1 MVDTQHFCL
10 RWNNYQ
16 SSITSAFENLRDD
29 EDFVDVTLACEGKSL
44 KAHRVVLSACS
55 PYFRE
60 LLKSTPCAHP
70 VIVLQDVAFADL
82 HALVEFIYHGEV
94 NVHQRSLTSF
104 LKTAEVLRVSG
115 LTQQAEERD
124 ELGVAGAGI
133 TAPRNLAYPEKLED
147 TRFPSPIT
155 ASPVGSALAANGN
168 GAAAA
173 LLRRPPPIRRDSEQA
188 GLGGE
193 YDLSMLSKRAKLNND
208 EASHNS
214 SVVAAAAAATMLQQ
228 AAVVAA
234 AAAASQQTSPE
245 DFSPKSRRGG
255 PEMHENNHQHT
266 PDLDRKSPKNDMLA
280 KQELCEAVGPNIDVD
295 NDDSMEGKAPSSVA
309 SDQAETDGS
318 TQGGPPGHFNMQEKL
333 HSLFSASSPG
343 QPFNFNL
350 PVSRQALSEAASL
363 SSLANAAG
371 LNQSLPELGLSPG
384 EVISYKV
391 PPPTN
396 NMNEPQECPY
406 CRRMFSCYYSL
417 KRHFQ
422 DRHEKS
428 NTLYTCEF
436 CSRSYR
442 TKNSLTTHKSLQH
455 RSTNVMLRRLLKTGI
470 KSLMELPTPPQPH
483 PQHHP
488 NPHHQHHHSSTSS
501 STASSAVIPN

>member
-384 EVISYKV
+384 FVLPMRGLGYRCEPCGKNLTSPQRLRRHIQNVHAKPVKPPVCNICNKV
-391 PPPTN
+391 
-396 NMNEPQECPY
+396 
-406 CRRMFSCYYSL
+406 YS
-417 KRHFQ
+417 
-422 DRHEKS
+422 
-428 NTLYTCEF
+428 TL
-436 CSRSYR
+436 
-442 TKNSLTTHKSLQH
+442 NSLRNHKSIYHRALQ
-455 RSTNVMLRRLLKTGI
+455 RRTL
-470 KSLMELPTPPQPH
+470 
-483 PQHHP
+483 
-488 NPHHQHHHSSTSS
+488 
-501 STASSAVIPN
+501 ASSNEFAPAQTSPQWKREPAPVATAASDFSAS

>member
-124 ELGVAGAGI
+124 ELGSAGAGI
-133 TAPRNLAYPEKLED
+133 TAPRNLASAYPEKLED
-147 TRFPSPIT
+147 ARFPSPIT

-173 LLRRPPPIRRDSEQA
+173 LLRRPPVRRDSEQA

-208 EASHNS
+208 EVTHNS
-214 SVVAAAAAATMLQQ
+214 NVVAAAAASMLQQ

-255 PEMHENNHQHT
+255 VEMLENNHQHN
-266 PDLDRKSPKNDMLA
+266 PDLDRKSPKDDLLLA
-280 KQELCEAVGPNIDVD
+280 KQETGDHLGPNVDVD
-295 NDDSMEGKAPSSVA
+295 NDDSMEGKAPSSIA

-384 EVISYKV
+384 FVLPMRGLGYRCEPCGKNLTSPQRLRRHIQNVHAKPIKPPVCNICNKV
-391 PPPTN
+391 
-396 NMNEPQECPY
+396 
-406 CRRMFSCYYSL
+406 YS
-417 KRHFQ
+417 
-422 DRHEKS
+422 
-428 NTLYTCEF
+428 TL
-436 CSRSYR
+436 
-442 TKNSLTTHKSLQH
+442 NSLRNHKSIYHRALQ
-455 RSTNVMLRRLLKTGI
+455 RRTL
-470 KSLMELPTPPQPH
+470 
-483 PQHHP
+483 
-488 NPHHQHHHSSTSS
+488 
-501 STASSAVIPN
+501 SSANEFAPAQSPQWKREAAAPVVGATATAADFSAS